1 MSQRTPHLAATLVI
15 PAYNEEATIG
25 TCLDHA
31 LAQTR
36 PFERIIVVD
45 NESTDRTADVVRD
58 YQTRASR
65 ITLLTEPRRGV
76 LHARTTGFDAVETD
90 VIARIDAD
98 TRLRPEW
105 CAAGLELLE
114 SDVDDKMGSVTG
126 PAVFYDA
133 PLQRR
138 AERKIFEKYR
148 EPVSSTII
156 SGNNTMIRRTAWEAA
171 RESLSGRTDIHEDGE
186 LGVWIRKNGW
196 QLVLTSTMMTDISPR
211 RIGSPPWQSMKY
223 YWANV
228 RTHEVAGDPEQA
240 QRLRRIMPVVA
251 VWSVLLWFVYGA
263 WDPVTERWTLR
274 RLLASGDRESPL
286 LPGRPTGPATRPV
299 ESRPSPTS

>member
-1 MSQRTPHLAATLVI
+1 MTRSTRRLAATLVI

-25 TCLDHA
+25 ICLDHA

-45 NESTDRTADVVRD
+45 NSSTDRTADIVRD
-58 YQTRASR
+58 YRARSPR
-65 ITLLTEPRRGV
+65 IELMTESRRGV
-76 LHARTTGFDAVETD
+76 LHARTTGFDAVDTD

-105 CAAGLELLE
+105 CAAGLDLLE
-114 SDVDDKMGSVTG
+114 SDVDEKMGSVTG

-148 EPVSSTII
+148 IPVSSTII
-156 SGNNTMIRRTAWEAA
+156 SGNNTMIRRVAWEAA
-171 RESLSGRTDIHEDGE
+171 RGSLSGRTDIHEDGE
-186 LGVWIRKNGW
+186 LGVWIRKNGY
-196 QLVLTSTMMTDISPR
+196 QLILASSMMTDISPR

-240 QRLRRIMPVVA
+240 RRLRRIMPLVA

-263 WDPVTERWTLR
+263 WDPTAKRWTLH
-274 RLLASGDRESPL
+274 RLLVSGDRVSPL
-286 LPGRPTGPATRPV
+286 QSDRSGRALPNGSAAT
-299 ESRPSPTS
+299 S